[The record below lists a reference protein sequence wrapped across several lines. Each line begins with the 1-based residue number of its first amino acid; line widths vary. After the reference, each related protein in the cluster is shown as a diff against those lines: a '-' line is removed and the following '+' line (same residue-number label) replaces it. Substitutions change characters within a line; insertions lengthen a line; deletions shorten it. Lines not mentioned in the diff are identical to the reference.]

1 LDLRYTRDLKID
13 VLWRAGEKTDGSSPF
28 EGRVLGYL
36 NRAYTALVSGGGELA
51 PEVREDWLWLRNTT
65 PGVVQLIPALAP
77 GVGQSPDWV
86 QAYQGSANIDFS
98 GVIGEGA
105 ISLVGWEI
113 KIQDNPDIYRITSH
127 SINSSSATL
136 DIPWGGPSGI
146 YSYVT
151 GKLEYDLLPTVLR
164 VLPPMR
170 VFQGNTR
177 ADCHLI
183 DELARERLYTTWPLP
198 CANGQMPTV
207 YSRLSEQRIRFDT
220 YAGPPPVGGWTSR
233 YRVDYDYV
241 IQPPPLTSPGTTEE
255 PLVPLVWRR
264 VLVDWACFWLLIDKA
279 DTRADAVGQAAK
291 SGLMAM
297 AQEHRSRLR
306 RVAQGPSFGRIFPR
320 SESFGC
326 GPWRPR

>member
-28 EGRVLGYL
+28 EQRVLGYL

-65 PGVVQLIPALAP
+65 PGIVQLIPALAP
-77 GVGQSPDWV
+77 GIGHSPDFV
-86 QAYQGSANIDFS
+86 NATQGSASITFT
-98 GVIGEGA
+98 GAIGEGF
-105 ISLVGWEI
+105 SLLGWEI
-113 KIQDNPDIYRITSH
+113 RIGDNPDIYRITAH
-127 SINSSSATL
+127 TGNSGFASL
-136 DIPWGGPSGI
+136 DIPWGGPSGT
-146 YSYVT
+146 YPYVT

-170 VFQGNTR
+170 VFQGNAR

-220 YAGPPPVGGWTSR
+220 YAAPPTVGPWASL
-233 YRVDYDYV
+233 YRVEYDYI
-241 IQPPPLTSPGTTEE
+241 IQPPMLTSPGATEE

-279 DTRADAVGQAAK
+279 DTRADAVGQSAK

-297 AQEHRSRLR
+297 AAEHRARLR
-306 RVAQGPSFGRIFPR
+306 RVSQGPSFGTIQPR
-320 SESFGC
+320 QTGYAC
-326 GPWRPR
+326 GPWRPQ